1 MMQRLNGKVTSPP
14 SLLQDICSFAN
25 FFIPVLVAL
34 TARLEPAEKALLK
47 EGVARLVANQSL
59 AEEKASWQI
68 ADQSLWVTQE
78 ASAALNWDLQSAKAS
93 IITTKERLSSKL
105 AALDGMVIREREA
118 QIKLETIDEER
129 KVQKHQLES
138 AQRALP
144 K

>member
-14 SLLQDICSFAN
+14 LLQDICSFAN

-59 AEEKASWQI
+59 AEEKAAWQI

-78 ASAALNWDLQSAKAS
+78 ASAALNWDLQLAKAS

-129 KVQKHQLES
+129 KVQKHQLVS

>member
-1 MMQRLNGKVTSPP
+1 
-14 SLLQDICSFAN
+14 LQ
-25 FFIPVLVAL
+25 L
-34 TARLEPAEKALLK
+34 
-47 EGVARLVANQSL
+47 
-59 AEEKASWQI
+59 
-68 ADQSLWVTQE
+68 
-78 ASAALNWDLQSAKAS
+78 AKAS

>member
-1 MMQRLNGKVTSPP
+1 
-14 SLLQDICSFAN
+14 
-25 FFIPVLVAL
+25 
-34 TARLEPAEKALLK
+34 
-47 EGVARLVANQSL
+47 
-59 AEEKASWQI
+59 
-68 ADQSLWVTQE
+68 
-78 ASAALNWDLQSAKAS
+78 LQSAKAS